1 MQQTQPSPYLIRA
14 TAVAALAT
22 LLLALL
28 LLFTYPAEAG
38 LTEGFRTPVLAFEFA
53 RTAADLE
60 FLTGNSDS
68 AANHRA
74 AMDKGQYI
82 DMLFPF
88 AYAGLLALLL
98 LGLARQ
104 GITSAWLGL
113 AFALSIIPSDI
124 RENLLMLEISAA
136 LANDQAVTALL
147 PTMHI
152 ATWFKWWGLAIT
164 AGFLAFA
171 YLRRR
176 HWFAAGLSALACAA
190 IVLSWISDASPM
202 VIETMALLLSLFYLF
217 FAFQAFWA
225 LKQAS
230 SATTLRERTPTSIL

>member
-1 MQQTQPSPYLIRA
+1 MQQAQPSPYLIRA
-14 TAVAALAT
+14 TAIVGLAT

-28 LLFTYPAEAG
+28 LLFTYPAKAE

-60 FLTGNSDS
+60 FLTGNSES

-104 GITSAWLGL
+104 GIASAWLGL
-113 AFALSIIPSDI
+113 VFALSIIPSDI

-147 PTMHI
+147 PSLHI
-152 ATWFKWWGLAIT
+152 ATWFKWWELAIT
-164 AGFLAFA
+164 AGFLAFG

-176 HWFAAGLSALACAA
+176 HWFAAGLSALACGA
-190 IVLSWISDASPM
+190 IMLSWISDARPM
-202 VIETMALLLSLFYLF
+202 VIEIMALLLSLFYLF

-225 LKQAS
+225 LKRTAS
-230 SATTLRERTPTSIL
+230 ITS